1 MGAGLQSSWRAR
13 RARLTAALEG
23 AVTILA
29 FTESGRMRR
38 LRLPKRVLA
47 IFTLTFVILV
57 AGSTISIL
65 NLFRGQVDLARI
77 AYLEREN
84 RSLASLLQGQAEHLS
99 RLRLE
104 VERLK
109 SSSRTSAWFP
119 GWTPRRRRWWAP
131 ARGGEPGRSCP
142 RNGRG
147 SRRGLQPAGRL
158 TIAGAD
164 SRRRDVPGHC
174 RRPRG

>member
-1 MGAGLQSSWRAR
+1 M
-13 RARLTAALEG
+13 
-23 AVTILA
+23 
-29 FTESGRMRR
+29 
-38 LRLPKRVLA
+38 
-47 IFTLTFVILV
+47 TFVILV

-109 SSSRTSAWFP
+109 EFEQNLRVVSGLDSQA
-119 GWTPRRRRWWAP
+119 AP
-131 ARGGEPGRSCP
+131 MVGTGQ
-142 RNGRG
+142 GRG
-147 SRRGLQPAGRL
+147 ARQELPKKR
-158 TIAGAD
+158 
-164 SRRRDVPGHC
+164 
-174 RRPRG
+174 

>member
-13 RARLTAALEG
+13 RGRLTAALEG

-109 SSSRTSAWFP
+109 EFEQNLRVVSGLDSQ
-119 GWTPRRRRWWAP
+119 GAP
-131 ARGGEPGRSCP
+131 MVGTGQ
-142 RNGRG
+142 GRG
-147 SRRGLQPAGRL
+147 ARQELPKKR
-158 TIAGAD
+158 
-164 SRRRDVPGHC
+164 
-174 RRPRG
+174 

>member
-1 MGAGLQSSWRAR
+1 MGADLRSSWRAR
-13 RARLTAALEG
+13 RARLTTVLEG

-84 RSLASLLQGQAEHLS
+84 QSLASLLQGQAEHVS

-109 SSSRTSAWFP
+109 EFEQNLRVVSGLDSQA
-119 GWTPRRRRWWAP
+119 AP
-131 ARGGEPGRSCP
+131 MVGTGQ
-142 RNGRG
+142 GRG
-147 SRRGLQPAGRL
+147 ARQELPKKR
-158 TIAGAD
+158 
-164 SRRRDVPGHC
+164 
-174 RRPRG
+174 